1 MGCSLNPDL
10 FLEYAFNFAHYFQYA
25 HIFLTIMSVQS
36 KFSDRK
42 SQKTFLKS
50 APLGTFLITLIS
62 CSAGGVLTGILTQK
76 KPPILAMF
84 SVLTDPGH
92 TIMFLSSYYMIFY
105 QDFQVSASTVNLLY
119 IPKEILR
126 CVKIVKGVKMGL
138 DVTSGMDVVLGVGG
152 FVNWYAL
159 SISVFLGTLQ
169 SCGTGF
175 LINMVFSLVGFENEP
190 LKTGKVT
197 KVSIV
202 FAGLYYL
209 PGLNN
214 GLVAIIQTSY
224 CLYYKFSGNPDCY
237 ISGLF
242 EVAGKQVFREDEIV
256 TKNEKDEKNTKD
268 EKSKDEKSKSE

>member
-1 MGCSLNPDL
+1 MESFNPDL
-10 FLEYAFNFAHYFQYA
+10 FLDYAFDSASYFQYA

-50 APLGTFLITLIS
+50 APLGIFLITLIS

-76 KPPILAMF
+76 KAPILAMF

-105 QDFQVSASTVNLLY
+105 QNFQVSASTVNLLY
-119 IPKEILR
+119 IPKEVLR
-126 CVKIVKGVKMGL
+126 CVKIVKGVQMGL
-138 DVTSGMDVVLGVGG
+138 DVTLGINAGIWG
-152 FVNWYAL
+152 FVNLYAL
-159 SISVFLGTLQ
+159 SIAVFLGTLQ

-190 LKTGKVT
+190 LKTGKTT
-197 KVSIV
+197 KVSIF

-209 PGLNN
+209 PCLNN
-214 GLVAIIQTSY
+214 GLLAMIQTSY
-224 CLYYKFSGNPDCY
+224 FLYYKFSENQDCY

-242 EVAGKQVFREDEIV
+242 EIAGKRAFQEDEQDKNDKKDE
-256 TKNEKDEKNTKD
+256 KNEKDTK
-268 EKSKDEKSKSE
+268 EEKSKSE

>member
-1 MGCSLNPDL
+1 MESLNPDL

-76 KPPILAMF
+76 KAPILAMF

-126 CVKIVKGVKMGL
+126 CVKIVKGVKMGM
-138 DVTSGMDVVLGVGG
+138 DVTSGIDV
-152 FVNWYAL
+152 A
-159 SISVFLGTLQ
+159 S
-169 SCGTGF
+169 
-175 LINMVFSLVGFENEP
+175 
-190 LKTGKVT
+190 
-197 KVSIV
+197 
-202 FAGLYYL
+202 
-209 PGLNN
+209 
-214 GLVAIIQTSY
+214 
-224 CLYYKFSGNPDCY
+224 
-237 ISGLF
+237 
-242 EVAGKQVFREDEIV
+242 
-256 TKNEKDEKNTKD
+256 
-268 EKSKDEKSKSE
+268 